1 MIWTGFSSI
10 LQLRLF
16 GQDDLPVLRE
26 AVEAMIRLLYPMAPH
41 VSEELWHE
49 LGYDNTLVD
58 MQWITWNE
66 ELVQSAAIN
75 IVIQINGKVRSQITM
90 DPDSDQ
96 DQMKEAALLDEKV
109 QSFIAGKEPKKVI
122 VVPKRLVNIVV

>member
-1 MIWTGFSSI
+1 M
-10 LQLRLF
+10 
-16 GQDDLPVLRE
+16 
-26 AVEAMIRLLYPMAPH
+26 Y
-41 VSEELWHE
+41 
-49 LGYDNTLVD
+49 
-58 MQWITWNE
+58 E